1 MIQVS
6 NYAFNSQ
13 ILWPWPWCVN
23 GGEDT
28 VKGRYIQFIW
38 KVVVKIW
45 CFWLVG
51 GVTVGSMSDEVV
63 FLSGRN

>member
-13 ILWPWPWCVN
+13 ILWPWCVN

-28 VKGRYIQFIW
+28 VKGKDIQFIW
-38 KVVVKIW
+38 KVVVKIL

-51 GVTVGSMSDEVV
+51 GATVGFMSDDVV
-63 FLSGRN
+63 FFEW